1 MPLDYTHLENTIY
14 KKSIKNLSDYKY
26 NVIKPSKN
34 KKLGSNKSAIV
45 KKGSF
50 KDYRMYTLTLEER
63 ATCPK
68 TCFHWS
74 TCFGNNMPFAHRI
87 SHFNQPL
94 LEQKIDSDLSL
105 YCSKQ
110 YGVLLRTHV
119 LGDFFNIRYVLF
131 WESMLEK
138 YPNLALYGY
147 TAYLPED
154 SNKHYSEIGLE
165 IKRLVKKFGNRFAI
179 RFSNSFKESFS
190 ANSTDIMKAVKG
202 ESIVCPEQTKLTD
215 NCTTC
220 ALCWDCPSKK
230 ILFIT
235 H

>member
-1 MPLDYTHLENTIY
+1 
-14 KKSIKNLSDYKY
+14 
-26 NVIKPSKN
+26 
-34 KKLGSNKSAIV
+34 
-45 KKGSF
+45 
-50 KDYRMYTLTLEER
+50 
-63 ATCPK
+63 
-68 TCFHWS
+68 
-74 TCFGNNMPFAHRI
+74 
-87 SHFNQPL
+87 
-94 LEQKIDSDLSL
+94 
-105 YCSKQ
+105 
-110 YGVLLRTHV
+110 
-119 LGDFFNIRYVLF
+119 
-131 WESMLEK
+131 MLEK

-165 IKRLVKKFGNRFAI
+165 IKRLVKKFGTRFAI

-190 ANSTDIMKAVKG
+190 ANSTDIMKMVKG
-202 ESIVCPEQTKLTD
+202 ESIVCPEQTKQTD